1 MKDLDKMSN
10 EELLKEIR
18 EMYNKTLIEN
28 IAGRFKAKK
37 MGTDDWVIGFFTK
50 VCTGNIFIPVIQV
63 IKECDSGDYIESYEI
78 DSNTLTFEA
87 EILKRM
93 DNSLDRK
100 EHICDMF
107 RDMEGKCA
115 ACDTEPVV

>member
-93 DNSLDRK
+93 EPPDWSKLKDDPK
-100 EHICDMF
+100 FAEII
-107 RDMEGKCA
+107 RDLLFNELFA
-115 ACDTEPVV
+115 L